1 MRVWSRC
8 GAAALVL
15 AGAVQ
20 PALAFAGGDASSVA
34 QHTRRS
40 TAFVSARLSD
50 RSEAVGAG
58 VIIAVAP
65 NVIVLTA
72 RHLAA
77 RKNLALRTY
86 SGEQLRIV
94 AEYEVADRDL
104 ALIVASGACTG
115 CEAAETADAI
125 TVGEPIHVWGNPQGK
140 RYVLSSGTIADLRPK
155 IPGFETNGRFALA
168 CDTCDVGDSGGG
180 VFDDRGRLLGIITE
194 GWDGL
199 NAGSKRVIAEPA
211 NHALAHVPLEYIAR
225 TDASPADA
233 APAKR
238 AASSTAA
245 RNRRRLRLTG
255 NCGDSEA
262 ISQHISVT
270 LNANGVAEIPL
281 SQLDVAK
288 EARIAAAR
296 AVRECLAPGGGAAP
310 AITVRSGS

>member
-1 MRVWSRC
+1 M
-8 GAAALVL
+8 
-15 AGAVQ
+15 Q
-20 PALAFAGGDASSVA
+20 PALAFASGDASTVA

-40 TAFVSARLSD
+40 TAFVSARVSD

-58 VIIAVAP
+58 VIIAVSP

-104 ALIVASGACTG
+104 ALIVATGACTG

-125 TVGEPIHVWGNPQGK
+125 TVGEAIHVWGNPQGK
-140 RYVLSSGTIADLRPK
+140 RYVLSAGTIADLRPK

-168 CDTCDVGDSGGG
+168 CETCDVGDSGGG

-225 TDASPADA
+225 TDAPPAGA
-233 APAKR
+233 APPKP
-238 AASSTAA
+238 ASSAA
-245 RNRRRLRLTG
+245 TTRNRGRFRLART
-255 NCGDSEA
+255 CGDAEA
-262 ISQHISVT
+262 VSKQISVAV
-270 LNANGVAEIPL
+270 NANILAELPL
-281 SQLDVAK
+281 SQLEVAK

-296 AVRECLAPGGGAAP
+296 AVHECLIPAGGAAP
-310 AITVRSGS
+310 AFTVRTGS